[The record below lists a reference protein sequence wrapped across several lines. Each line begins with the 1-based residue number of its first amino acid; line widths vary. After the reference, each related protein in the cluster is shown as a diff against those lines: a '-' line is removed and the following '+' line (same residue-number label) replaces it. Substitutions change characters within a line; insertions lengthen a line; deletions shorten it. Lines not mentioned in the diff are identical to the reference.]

1 MVKRMNDGGASTT
14 TTINNNKSKS
24 TTKKDSPSE
33 NNKSSGGGWNPSS
46 FVGGASAGLVAS
58 ATLQPFEVIKTRMQ
72 VPGGQGGA
80 NNIFSTAS
88 RVVRTQG
95 VLALWSGVS
104 ASCIRTTAGAGLYFF
119 VLDKMQKEVKQ
130 WQKKKY
136 ANGEKKQ
143 SEFENSVQTFMVG
156 AVSRASIA
164 TLLNPI
170 SVVKTRLEYG
180 GGPEYKRSVGRMLV
194 DITKK
199 EGAKGLF
206 SGIVPTI
213 LRDAPFSGLN
223 LLVFMK
229 AREFT
234 ASLAEKQGREVSSYD
249 TLLCGAFAGGF
260 ATFLTQPPD
269 VLRTRLQIQRNLDRN
284 IKPMVT
290 FSSILA
296 EKGLRGLYV
305 GAVPRIARRT
315 FQQAIT
321 WSLFEFVSKQLG
333 GTGSEN
339 WKK

>member
-1 MVKRMNDGGASTT
+1 
-14 TTINNNKSKS
+14 
-24 TTKKDSPSE
+24 
-33 NNKSSGGGWNPSS
+33 
-46 FVGGASAGLVAS
+46 
-58 ATLQPFEVIKTRMQ
+58 MQ

-180 GGPEYKRSVGRMLV
+180 GGPALGRH
-194 DITKK
+194 
-199 EGAKGLF
+199 EHQE
-206 SGIVPTI
+206 
-213 LRDAPFSGLN
+213 APG
-223 LLVFMK
+223 
-229 AREFT
+229 
-234 ASLAEKQGREVSSYD
+234 
-249 TLLCGAFAGGF
+249 
-260 ATFLTQPPD
+260 
-269 VLRTRLQIQRNLDRN
+269 
-284 IKPMVT
+284 
-290 FSSILA
+290 
-296 EKGLRGLYV
+296 
-305 GAVPRIARRT
+305 
-315 FQQAIT
+315 
-321 WSLFEFVSKQLG
+321 
-333 GTGSEN
+333 
-339 WKK
+339 

>member
-1 MVKRMNDGGASTT
+1 MSPTSPSSSSSTAKKMKKGKKEDET
-14 TTINNNKSKS
+14 TNNKNNKS
-24 TTKKDSPSE
+24 
-33 NNKSSGGGWNPSS
+33 GWNPSS
-46 FVGGASAGLVAS
+46 FVGGASAGLIAS

-143 SEFENSVQTFMVG
+143 SEFENSYGVMVG